1 MTNDEQQNINNAAS
15 NQGAQGIFYGP
26 VKFTQTGH
34 WLVASGAILA
44 TAFLVFVMMI
54 LRPSST
60 TVSGDQSAIVIGPV
74 SDSQITQTINVG
86 DPPEK
91 RSRFIAAE
99 LLYYLKNVDARLGL
113 TQEVVLLDD
122 IDRQLESTRATV
134 APALDE
140 AIGGQYRQLITTA
153 QVSELENAWNAYPL
167 TNEPGE
173 ALLSL
178 LEGTGADPEEVRFF
192 YQQLGEVQWASNGL
206 LDVMRE
212 FADESARS
220 DVDNEAWLAFSRD
233 RLELAQETL
242 QNRTLIAH
250 LVGLRILDDL
260 QVPGATINAQLGTL
274 QYLTPQ
280 QLVDVVELEQLLVEA
295 TDQAATLSA
304 RRAALVTRGEELVQ
318 DDLDSYTDLE
328 EDLMVQPDDPWNIVV
343 AKAISLR
350 QLGRKD
356 DAVAAF
362 ATYGRMFADEDPT
375 AVQYATT
382 AQAFTRQ
389 MDQMGIVDGAVY
401 IYTLHENSPARATDV
416 QIGDVIVSLNEQTIR
431 SVPDYSAAIGQA
443 TPGESA
449 ILELLRLQQD
459 GTFEQMT
466 MTIEVPTDIE
476 GWPGLLGL
484 GVMPV

>member
-1 MTNDEQQNINNAAS
+1 
-15 NQGAQGIFYGP
+15 
-26 VKFTQTGH
+26 
-34 WLVASGAILA
+34 
-44 TAFLVFVMMI
+44 
-54 LRPSST
+54 
-60 TVSGDQSAIVIGPV
+60 
-74 SDSQITQTINVG
+74 
-86 DPPEK
+86 
-91 RSRFIAAE
+91 
-99 LLYYLKNVDARLGL
+99 
-113 TQEVVLLDD
+113 
-122 IDRQLESTRATV
+122 
-134 APALDE
+134 
-140 AIGGQYRQLITTA
+140 
-153 QVSELENAWNAYPL
+153 
-167 TNEPGE
+167 
-173 ALLSL
+173 L
-178 LEGTGADPEEVRFF
+178 LEGTEADPAAVRFF
-192 YQQLGEVQWASNGL
+192 YQQLGEVQWASDGL
-206 LDVMRE
+206 LDVMRG

-220 DVDNEAWLAFSRD
+220 SSNTPAWLAFSVA

-242 QNRTLIAH
+242 QNRALLAH
-250 LVGLRILDDL
+250 LAGLCILNDL
-260 QVPGATINAQLGTL
+260 QVPDATINTNLSML
-274 QYLTPQ
+274 QYLAPR
-280 QLVDVVELEQLLVEA
+280 QLVDIGKLEQLLVEA